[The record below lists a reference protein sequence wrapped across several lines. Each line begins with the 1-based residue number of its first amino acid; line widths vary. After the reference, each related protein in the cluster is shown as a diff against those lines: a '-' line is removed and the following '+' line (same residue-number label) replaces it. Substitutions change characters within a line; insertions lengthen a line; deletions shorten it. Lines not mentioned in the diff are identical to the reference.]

1 VAIHAGHQ
9 PLELSNRRSRSAVRR
24 LADSKLVAEL
34 GERERILE
42 LQRKAGNRAVVAALM
57 AASAGPA
64 RGVIQRISW
73 DDVIDV
79 AQWTNPFTLGQKAL
93 RSVTGVELNAF
104 ALAEQAVRASAT
116 RIAIPMSYFMTAGR
130 FIAANATDGAVI
142 RDAINQ
148 TPKHY
153 QGGWLL
159 DIQGGAE
166 AITFGNSVFYDQSP
180 PSEATFIHELVHIHQ
195 YKKLGRKAF
204 LTSYFGL
211 SLATII
217 KRAIAGEPIEAM
229 QSSPHEAD
237 AYALEDRFKRW
248 RAANP

>member
-9 PLELSNRRSRSAVRR
+9 PLEVSNRRSRAAVRR

-73 DDVIDV
+73 DDVMEV
-79 AQWTNPFTLGQKAL
+79 LSSSPVGLGARAL
-93 RSVTGVELNAF
+93 RRATGVDLGAF
-104 ALAEQAVRASAT
+104 NLAEQAVRASAS
-116 RIAIPMSYFMTAGR
+116 RISIPSSYFVTAGR
-130 FIAANATDGAVI
+130 YMAANAADGAVI

-148 TPKHY
+148 GPKHY

-159 DIQGGAE
+159 DVQGDAA
-166 AITFGNSVFYDQSP
+166 AITFGNSIFYDQSP
-180 PSEATFIHELVHIHQ
+180 PSEATFMHEMVHIHQ
-195 YKKLGRKAF
+195 YNRLGRAAF
-204 LTSYFGL
+204 LASYFGI

-217 KRAIAGEPIEAM
+217 KRAIAGQPIEAM
-229 QSSPHEAD
+229 KSSPHERD
-237 AYALEDRFKRW
+237 AYALEERFERW